1 MLKEFLWETFK
12 KTGNIEAYVF
22 YKEIENDCKSKSESE
37 VEETAVEI
45 ECVNEEVASTG

>member
-22 YKEIENDCKSKSESE
+22 YKEMEQTDE
-37 VEETAVEI
+37 VEMELEHA
-45 ECVNEEVASTG
+45 NEEVASAG

>member
-22 YKEIENDCKSKSESE
+22 YKEIEESDKTLSE
-37 VEETAVEI
+37 VEKN
-45 ECVNEEVASTG
+45 NEEVASAG